1 MDDLAGLSWNSSS
14 SSSKPPPPL
23 KPTSPVPLNVRPSP
37 LSSRTVSP
45 ANAGTKP
52 PPTGDSFSNLVSFG
66 RNKANGSNMT
76 LQERQKQLQEQK
88 AKEEEERRKK
98 MDALFGGS
106 LGGANAGFW
115 DILETGRVSPVPAKK
130 VDDDEGDLLAAFNAA
145 APVDN
150 SSYYPPPIGSG
161 VATPLQSVDLTPIV
175 MVDFTN
181 SGMGSSNNIMDP
193 FDLDNLPSR
202 DPSPF
207 KPQHYSSNAF
217 DDDDILGD
225 LGKPVEA
232 LPPRPSPKME
242 EPPVPLP
249 GNDPRDPA
257 IAEIVDMG
265 FTVAQAKKAL
275 SETDTGLDVTAAVG
289 WLLEDAH
296 RKSRPASTNPSGSRS
311 GSQARQ
317 ERSAD
322 PPRRRR
328 EDSGQPAWMRDGSG
342 EAQEKDIGQMASQIG
357 GTLFKSANSLWNT
370 GKKKVGKAI
379 AELQDGNTNDG
390 GDANI
395 PKWMR
400 DARQPQFETA
410 GSSRD
415 SEKRERGRF
424 SEEDMRP
431 ARPTQREK
439 DPEPSITEEALM
451 LEAGSGPPLRRR
463 QEKEKLSR
471 ALSEKEQIQLQRQ
484 QAFEAAIRQKEQEMR
499 ERERPRQAPPPAASI
514 PNSSDRR
521 AMLSRGAVEED
532 SAVQYVSKNR
542 RRPPPASSS
551 IASSSKPATPEPPT
565 GDLLFG
571 GFSAPR
577 EPSRNPFLQQQQQ
590 QPQQQHQRQSHSPAP
605 RRPTP
610 STTVPIV
617 TRPSTNR
624 PEVPISQQALQASS
638 VSRQKGTD
646 SFKRGDYPTAL
657 THYTTALNP
666 IPSQHPIR
674 IIILSNRA
682 LCNLKIGDSLAALV
696 DCDEALAIIGPSN
709 GENEIITLEDGTKK
723 DMKEFF
729 GKTLT
734 RKAEGYEHMEK
745 WADALKTWTQ
755 AVEASAGGA
764 IAISGKR
771 RCEATLRPKP
781 APTPKPAAPPATARR
796 PPPRPSQSPPGTG
809 EAARVTALRQA
820 NAAADKVEDEK
831 LALHDRVEDRVNA
844 WKSGKEGN
852 LRALLA
858 SLDTVL
864 WEGNG
869 WKKVGMGELL
879 MPNKCKIA
887 YMKGIGK
894 VHPDKISLDAT
905 TEQKMISASVFTL
918 LNEAWDKFKAENG
931 L

>member
-1 MDDLAGLSWNSSS
+1 MDDLAGLAWNSPP

-23 KPTSPVPLNVRPSP
+23 KPKPPTPLNLRPSP
-37 LSSRTVSP
+37 LSSRTGSP
-45 ANAGTKP
+45 ANASTKP
-52 PPTGDSFSNLVSFG
+52 PPAGDTFSNLVSFG
-66 RNKANGSNMT
+66 RNKANDSNMT

-98 MDALFGGS
+98 MDSLFGGS
-106 LGGANAGFW
+106 RGGANAGFW
-115 DILETGRVSPVPAKK
+115 DSLEIGRVSPMPTSK
-130 VDDDEGDLLAAFNAA
+130 VDDDEEDLLAAFTAA

-161 VATPLQSVDLTPIV
+161 VATPLQSVDSTPVV
-175 MVDFTN
+175 MVDSTN
-181 SGMGSSNNIMDP
+181 SGMGLSKNVMDP
-193 FDLDNLPSR
+193 FDFDNLPSV
-202 DPSPF
+202 DLSPF
-207 KPQHYSSNAF
+207 NLQHSSPNAF

-232 LPPRPSPKME
+232 LPPKPLLGVE
-242 EPPVPLP
+242 EPPFPLP

-265 FTVAQAKKAL
+265 FTVEQAKKAL
-275 SETDTGLDVTAAVG
+275 AETGLDVTAAVG

-296 RKSRPASTNPSGSRS
+296 RRSRPASTNPSGSRS
-311 GSQARQ
+311 GSRSGQ

-328 EDSGQPAWMRDGSG
+328 EDSGQPAWMRDGNG
-342 EAQEKDIGQMASQIG
+342 GTQEKDIGQMASQIG

-370 GKKKVGKAI
+370 GKKRVGKAI
-379 AELQDGNTNDG
+379 AELQDGNTSDG
-390 GDANI
+390 GDPNI

-400 DARQPQFETA
+400 DAQQHQLEA
-410 GSSRD
+410 
-415 SEKRERGRF
+415 SEKRDRGNF

-431 ARPTQREK
+431 ARPARKEK
-439 DPEPSITEEALM
+439 APDPLLTEEALM
-451 LEAGSGPPLRRR
+451 LETGSGPPPRRR
-463 QEKEKLSR
+463 QGKEGPSR

-499 ERERPRQAPPPAASI
+499 ERERPRQTPSPAASI

-521 AMLSRGAVEED
+521 AKLTRGAVEED

-542 RRPPPASSS
+542 RRPPPPTSSS
-551 IASSSKPATPEPPT
+551 IRSGSNPATPEPPT

-571 GFSAPR
+571 GSSARR
-577 EPSRNPFLQQQQQ
+577 EPSRNPFLLQQQQQ
-590 QPQQQHQRQSHSPAP
+590 QQQRRTPSPGP
-605 RRPTP
+605 RRPAP
-610 STTVPIV
+610 STTAPIV
-617 TRPSTNR
+617 TRPTANR
-624 PEVPISQQALQASS
+624 PQVPISQQALQASS

-646 SFKRGDYPTAL
+646 SFRRGDYPTAL
-657 THYTTALNP
+657 AHYTSALNP
-666 IPSQHPIR
+666 IPPQHPIR

-682 LCNLKIGDSLAALV
+682 LCNLKIGDSRAALA
-696 DCDEALAIIGPSN
+696 DCDEALEIIGPSN
-709 GENEIITLEDGTKK
+709 GESETITLEDGTKK
-723 DMKEFF
+723 DMKELF
-729 GKTLT
+729 GKALA

-745 WADALKTWTQ
+745 WAEALKIWTQ

-771 RCEATLRPKP
+771 RCSAALQPKP
-781 APTPKPAAPPATARR
+781 APKPKPVAAALPAARR
-796 PPPRPSQSPPGTG
+796 APRSSQSTGSGSG

-820 NAAADKVEDEK
+820 NAAADKVEEEK

-869 WKKVGMGELL
+869 WKKVSMGELL

-905 TEQKMISASVFTL
+905 TEQKMISAAVFTL

>member
-1 MDDLAGLSWNSSS
+1 MDDLAGLAWNSSS

-23 KPTSPVPLNVRPSP
+23 KPTSPAPFNARPSP

-45 ANAGTKP
+45 ANATTKP
-52 PPTGDSFSNLVSFG
+52 PPAGDSFSNLVSFG
-66 RNKANGSNMT
+66 RSKANDSNIT
-76 LQERQKQLQEQK
+76 LRERQKLLQEQR

-98 MDALFGGS
+98 MDSLFGDGG
-106 LGGANAGFW
+106 GGANAGFW
-115 DILETGRVSPVPAKK
+115 DSLETGRVSPMPVKK
-130 VDDDEGDLLAAFNAA
+130 IDDDEEDLLAAFSAT

-161 VATPLQSVDLTPIV
+161 VSTPLQSVEPTPVV
-175 MVDFTN
+175 MVESAN
-181 SGMGSSNNIMDP
+181 SGIGSRNDINDIMDP

-207 KPQHYSSNAF
+207 NQQHSSSNAF
-217 DDDDILGD
+217 GDDDILGD

-232 LPPRPSPKME
+232 LPPKPSPRME
-242 EPPVPLP
+242 EPPFPLP

-265 FTVAQAKKAL
+265 FTVEQAKKAL
-275 SETDTGLDVTAAVG
+275 VETDTGLDVTAAVG

-296 RKSRPASTNPSGSRS
+296 RKSRPASANPPGSRS
-311 GSQARQ
+311 GSRAGQ
-317 ERSAD
+317 EGCVD

-328 EDSGQPAWMRDGSG
+328 DDSGQPAWMRDGSC
-342 EAQEKDIGQMASQIG
+342 ETQEKDIGQMASQIG

-370 GKKKVGKAI
+370 GKKRVGKAI

-390 GDANI
+390 GDPNI

-400 DARQPQFETA
+400 DAQQHQLETA
-410 GSSRD
+410 VS
-415 SEKRERGRF
+415 SEKWDRGNF
-424 SEEDMRP
+424 AEEDMRP
-431 ARPTQREK
+431 ARPAQREK
-439 DPEPSITEEALM
+439 APEPLLTEEALM
-451 LEAGSGPPLRRR
+451 LEAGSGPLPRRR
-463 QEKEKLSR
+463 QEKEKPSR
-471 ALSEKEQIQLQRQ
+471 VLSEKEQIQLQRQ

-499 ERERPRQAPPPAASI
+499 ERERPRQTPSPAASI

-521 AMLSRGAVEED
+521 AKLARGAAEED

-542 RRPPPASSS
+542 RRPPPPSSS
-551 IASSSKPATPEPPT
+551 STGSISKPATPEPPM

-571 GFSAPR
+571 GSRAPR

-590 QPQQQHQRQSHSPAP
+590 QQQRLTPSPAS
-605 RRPTP
+605 RCPTP
-610 STTVPIV
+610 STTTPIV
-617 TRPSTNR
+617 TRPTPNR
-624 PEVPISQQALQASS
+624 PVVPISQQVLQTSS

-646 SFKRGDYPTAL
+646 SFRRGDYPTAL
-657 THYTTALNP
+657 AHYTSALNQ
-666 IPSQHPIR
+666 IPPLHPIR

-682 LCNLKIGDSLAALV
+682 LCNLKIGDSRAVLA
-696 DCDEALAIIGPSN
+696 DCDEALGIIGPSN
-709 GENEIITLEDGTKK
+709 GESETITLEDGTKK
-723 DMKEFF
+723 DMKELF

-745 WADALKTWTQ
+745 WAEALKTWTQ

-771 RCEATLRPKP
+771 RCEAALQPKP
-781 APTPKPAAPPATARR
+781 APKPKPTAPAPPTARR
-796 PPPRPSQSPPGTG
+796 APPRSSQSTSGGRG

-820 NAAADKVEDEK
+820 NAAADKVEEEK

-894 VHPDKISLDAT
+894 VHPDKISLEAS
-905 TEQKMISASVFTL
+905 TEQKMISAAVFTL

>member
-1 MDDLAGLSWNSSS
+1 
-14 SSSKPPPPL
+14 
-23 KPTSPVPLNVRPSP
+23 
-37 LSSRTVSP
+37 
-45 ANAGTKP
+45 
-52 PPTGDSFSNLVSFG
+52 
-66 RNKANGSNMT
+66 MT
-76 LQERQKQLQEQK
+76 LQERQKQLQERK
-88 AKEEEERRKK
+88 AKEEEERRKQ
-98 MDALFGGS
+98 MDALFGDNQA
-106 LGGANAGFW
+106 GANAGFW
-115 DILETGRVSPVPAKK
+115 DSLETGRASPMPAKK
-130 VDDDEGDLLAAFNAA
+130 VDNDEDDLLAAFNAA
-145 APVDN
+145 TPVDN

-161 VATPLQSVDLTPIV
+161 VATPLPLDPAPVV
-175 MVDFTN
+175 MVDSTN
-181 SGMGSSNNIMDP
+181 SGKSSSNNIMDP

-207 KPQHYSSNAF
+207 KPQHGPSGAF
-217 DDDDILGD
+217 GDDDILGD

-232 LPPRPSPKME
+232 LPPKVSPKVE
-242 EPPVPLP
+242 EPPLPLP

-265 FTVAQAKKAL
+265 FTVAQAKRAL
-275 SETDTGLDVTAAVG
+275 AETDTGLDVTAAVG

-296 RKSRPASTNPSGSRS
+296 RKSRPTSTNPPGSMS

-328 EDSGQPAWMRDGSG
+328 EDSGQPAWMRDGNG
-342 EAQEKDIGQMASQIG
+342 ETQEKDIGQMASQIG

-370 GKKKVGKAI
+370 GKKRVGKAI
-379 AELQDGNTNDG
+379 AELQDGSTNDG
-390 GDANI
+390 GDPNI

-400 DARQPQFETA
+400 DAQQHQSEAA
-410 GSSRD
+410 GSG
-415 SEKRERGRF
+415 EKQDRTRF
-424 SEEDMRP
+424 ADEDMRP
-431 ARPTQREK
+431 ARPIQREK
-439 DPEPSITEEALM
+439 APEPLLTEEALM
-451 LEAGSGPPLRRR
+451 LEAGSGPPPRRR
-463 QEKEKLSR
+463 QEKEKPSR

-499 ERERPRQAPPPAASI
+499 ERERPRQTPSPAASI
-514 PNSSDRR
+514 PNSSDRI
-521 AMLSRGAVEED
+521 AKLTRGAVED

-542 RRPPPASSS
+542 RRPPPPSSS
-551 IASSSKPATPEPPT
+551 SVRSSSKPATPEPPT

-571 GFSAPR
+571 GSSAPR

-590 QPQQQHQRQSHSPAP
+590 QQQQQQRQAPSPAP
-605 RRPTP
+605 QRPAP
-610 STTVPIV
+610 SATAPIV
-617 TRPSTNR
+617 TRPTANR
-624 PEVPISQQALQASS
+624 QKVPISQQTLQASS
-638 VSRQKGTD
+638 VYRQKGTD

-657 THYTTALNP
+657 THYTSALKP
-666 IPSQHPIR
+666 IPPQHPIR

-682 LCNLKIGDSLAALV
+682 LCNLKIGDSRAALA
-696 DCDEALAIIGPSN
+696 DCDEALGIIGPSN
-709 GENEIITLEDGTKK
+709 GESETITLEDGTKK
-723 DMKEFF
+723 DMKELF

-745 WADALKTWTQ
+745 WAEALKTWTQ

-771 RCEATLRPKP
+771 RCEAALQPK
-781 APTPKPAAPPATARR
+781 PTPKPKPAAAPPTARR
-796 PPPRPSQSPPGTG
+796 APPRSSQPTSGSSG
-809 EAARVTALRQA
+809 EAARVIALRQA
-820 NAAADKVEDEK
+820 NTAADRVEEEK

-894 VHPDKISLDAT
+894 VHPDKVVFISL
-905 TEQKMISASVFTL
+905 SS
-918 LNEAWDKFKAENG
+918 
-931 L
+931 